1 MMLLLRLILL
11 CALLLASCSPES
23 PEMGEAPSN
32 IEDLCA
38 IFAEK
43 PHWYQYAT
51 VAAKRHHV
59 KIPVIMAIM
68 RRESSFKADERNG
81 ARPKNTPYGYAQA
94 TLKTWEA
101 YQKDQKRPHAK
112 RSKFEESA
120 DFIAWITR
128 ENMNMLDLRFTIS
141 DAYHLYLAYHE
152 GILDYNKGNWK
163 INKELKEIA
172 ASVQKQAERYERQ
185 LKECENRLVQ

>member
-1 MMLLLRLILL
+1 MLSLRLILL
-11 CALLLASCSPES
+11 YVLLLASCSPES
-23 PEMGEAPSN
+23 PEMEEAPSN

-68 RRESSFKADERNG
+68 HQESSFKANVRNG
-81 ARPKNTPYGYAQA
+81 SRPENTSDGYSQSIQP
-94 TLKTWEA
+94 TWES
-101 YQKDQKRPHAK
+101 YIKDQKRQNAK
-112 RSKFEESA
+112 RYKFEDSV

-128 ENMNMLDLRFTIS
+128 ENMNYMNIKFS

-152 GILDYNKGNWK
+152 GSNRYGEGEWK
-163 INKELKEIA
+163 SNKELKEIA
-172 ASVQKQAERYERQ
+172 ASVQKNTERYERQ
-185 LKECENRLVQ
+185 LKECEHRLVQ